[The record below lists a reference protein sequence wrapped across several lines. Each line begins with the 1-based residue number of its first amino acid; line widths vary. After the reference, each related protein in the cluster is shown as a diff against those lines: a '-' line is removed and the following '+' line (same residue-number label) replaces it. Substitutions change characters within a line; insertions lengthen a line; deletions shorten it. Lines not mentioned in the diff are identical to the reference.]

1 MKNPSQALPPLIKIY
16 DIHTCIQ
23 IHIRSSLAIKCMKSY
38 PAYAVAAVFIS
49 RVSVFALCISVPA
62 KHAILFSG
70 WLDWRMLSCIHS
82 ADITVSRAA
91 LFLVLQRGKRD
102 ATVVYS

>member
-1 MKNPSQALPPLIKIY
+1 
-16 DIHTCIQ
+16 
-23 IHIRSSLAIKCMKSY
+23 MKSY
-38 PAYAVAAVFIS
+38 PAYAVAAVFIIYFTCEC
-49 RVSVFALCISVPA
+49 VCFVCISVPA